1 MVYSTYLWRFWGW
14 FIMVYHCFTNITNG
28 PLVYRFHL
36 GWVCRVW
43 GVRGWRFKQQQWGC
57 KQEPLETSQKMG
69 T

>member
-14 FIMVYHCFTNITNG
+14 FIIVLPTLQMDHWFTVFT
-28 PLVYRFHL
+28 LVGYA
-36 GWVCRVW
+36 GYGGC
-43 GVRGWRFKQQQWGC
+43 GGWRFKQQQWGC